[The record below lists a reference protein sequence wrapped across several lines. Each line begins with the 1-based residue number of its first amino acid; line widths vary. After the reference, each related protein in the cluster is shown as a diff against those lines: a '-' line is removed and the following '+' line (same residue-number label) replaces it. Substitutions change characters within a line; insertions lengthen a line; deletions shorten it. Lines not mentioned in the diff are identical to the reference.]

1 MASNLS
7 KIYRPIT
14 ANPFSNNIMYTE
26 ISPCLALAPY
36 ICCYW
41 GTKENISTKECCEVN
56 SDLVIPDTCMD
67 IIINTNYTENYSNNI
82 FCGIQDKCFTS
93 TSQINLH
100 KVSTFGIRFY
110 AWSVILF
117 ADDNM
122 CNSLN
127 TIIDVEA
134 YFNNLKKE
142 LEERISECKNIY
154 ERREIAEEI
163 LIKRINKKRENS
175 VVMNAVYKMINT
187 KGRTSIEEICEYSC
201 ISDRQLQRLF
211 KENIGTS
218 TKRFED
224 LVRYQLLWNDIVN
237 NRLNNIQD
245 AVYEYGFSDQSHLIN
260 TFKKY
265 HSLTPKNA
273 LIYANEHK

>member
-1 MASNLS
+1 MDLS

-14 ANPFSNNIMYTE
+14 ANPFRNNIMYIE
-26 ISPCLALAPY
+26 ISPCLALSPY

-41 GTKENISTKECCEVN
+41 GTKENISIAECLKENN
-56 SDLVIPDTCMD
+56 SLVIPDTCMD
-67 IIINTNYTENYSNNI
+67 IIINTNYTENYSSNI
-82 FCGIQDKCFTS
+82 FCGIQDKYFIS
-93 TSQINLH
+93 EDHINSD

-127 TIIDVEA
+127 TTIDADA

-154 ERREIAEEI
+154 ERIEIAEQV
-163 LIKRINKKRENS
+163 LIKRINKKYENS
-175 VVMNAVYKMINT
+175 VVMNTVYKIIET
-187 KGRTSIEEICEYSC
+187 KGRASIKELCAYSC

-211 KENIGTS
+211 KENIGVS
-218 TKRFED
+218 PKKLED
-224 LVRYQLLWNDIVN
+224 LVRYQILWKDIAN
-237 NRLNNIQD
+237 NGLNNIQD
-245 AVYEYGFSDQSHLIN
+245 RVYEYGFSDQSHLIN
-260 TFKKY
+260 SFKKY

-273 LIYANEHK
+273 LKYAHDIK